1 MVKDDE
7 QEWKGKEAR
16 ERCIQLCGLCRR
28 KVHST
33 LRKGYNLSQY
43 EFCVAAP
50 VPAAD
55 GTIAASEW
63 ELKS

>member
-1 MVKDDE
+1 KKSG
-7 QEWKGKEAR
+7 KGKRPGKGAFNFAGCVE
-16 ERCIQLCGLCRR
+16 ERCA
-28 KVHST
+28 
-33 LRKGYNLSQY
+33 QY